1 MALPEFSMK
10 ELLEAGVHFGH
21 QTHRWNPKM
30 KEYIYGEH
38 NNIHIIDLSQTVHM
52 LRNAMVAVSEVTK
65 SEGRILFVGTKR
77 QASEIIS
84 ETATQCAQYYI
95 NHRWLGGTLTN
106 WKTISNTIERLKSI
120 QKTLDDVESAGLT
133 KKELLK
139 LTRERD
145 KLELSIGGIKD
156 MGRLPDLIFVIDT
169 VREQIAIK
177 EAQKLNIPIAAII
190 DTNSN
195 PEGITYPIP
204 GNDDSAKSIKLYC
217 ELISQAALDGISV
230 QTKQFKKELTNDEE
244 KLEADNNTKNNE
256 ETKETDSNNKDKKL
270 SKDNKAKEIKKEK
283 EEQSEKIEANIDL
296 PKEEKKD

>member
-30 KEYIYGEH
+30 KDYIYGEH

-120 QKTLDDVESAGLT
+120 QKTLDDDESAGLT

-139 LTRERD
+139 LTREKD

-244 KLEADNNTKNNE
+244 KLEVDNNAKNNKE
-256 ETKETDSNNKDKKL
+256 SKETDNESKDKKL
-270 SKDNKAKEIKKEK
+270 SKESKTKEIEK
-283 EEQSEKIEANIDL
+283 EEQSEEVKAAIDL
-296 PKEEKKD
+296 SKEEKKD

>member
-30 KEYIYGEH
+30 KDYIYGEH
-38 NNIHIIDLSQTVHM
+38 NNIHIIDLSKTVHM

-244 KLEADNNTKNNE
+244 KLEVDNDAKNNKE
-256 ETKETDSNNKDKKL
+256 SKETDNESKDKKL
-270 SKDNKAKEIKKEK
+270 SKESKTKEIEK
-283 EEQSEKIEANIDL
+283 EGQSEEVKAAIDL
-296 PKEEKKD
+296 SKEEKKD

>member
-1 MALPEFSMK
+1 LALPEFSMK

-30 KEYIYGEH
+30 KDYIYGEH
-38 NNIHIIDLSQTVHM
+38 NNIHIIDLSQTINM
-52 LRNAMVAVSEVTK
+52 LRGAMSAVSEITK

-84 ETATQCAQYYI
+84 ESASQCAQYYV

-106 WKTISNTIERLKSI
+106 WKTISNTIERFKSI
-120 QKTLDDVESAGLT
+120 QKTLDDDESVGLT

-145 KLELSIGGIKD
+145 KLELSIGGIED

-177 EAQKLNIPIAAII
+177 EAQKLNIPIAAVV

-204 GNDDSAKSIKLYC
+204 GNDDSTKSIKLYC
-217 ELISQAALDGISV
+217 ELISLAALDGISV
-230 QTKQFKKELTNDEE
+230 QTKQSKEDLTNTDE
-244 KLEADNNTKNNE
+244 KI
-256 ETKETDSNNKDKKL
+256 KEDSNAK
-270 SKDNKAKEIKKEK
+270 SSKEIKE
-283 EEQSEKIEANIDL
+283 IEI
-296 PKEEKKD
+296 EEKTETPSDLAKEDKKD